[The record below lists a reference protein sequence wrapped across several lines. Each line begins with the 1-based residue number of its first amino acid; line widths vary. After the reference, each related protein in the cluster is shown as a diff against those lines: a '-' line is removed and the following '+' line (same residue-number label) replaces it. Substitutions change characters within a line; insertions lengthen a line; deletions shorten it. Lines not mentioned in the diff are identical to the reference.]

1 MKHLICIF
9 IVFALCDLTTEPIK
23 ASGQVGPVSRLTFQT
38 VSDMRG
44 WVSIPDNWRVA
55 DITVSGTLVT
65 YRYDPNSS
73 ANDDGETTIKPTIV
87 SGSGRWLKFQT
98 TTSTGQNVVLT
109 AGTGISITGTY
120 PNLTITN
127 TSTNQAV
134 SITGTNGI
142 TVTGTHPNF
151 TITPKAPVI
160 STTNRSIGTGG
171 FTLSSIANYA
181 IVTYSVTCT
190 VTNPLLAGS
199 SSSTVACEYSTNG
212 GSSWNPV
219 NSISNT
225 SSVGVTVTLQL
236 TNGQRG
242 LVGGVVPANTTHVRV
257 TATNTG
263 TASASITSTQEAV
276 F

>member
-1 MKHLICIF
+1 MKHLICLL

-55 DITVSGTLVT
+55 DITVSGTLIT
-65 YRYDPNSS
+65 YRFDPGSS
-73 ANDDGETTIKPTIV
+73 ATDDNDNTIQPTII
-87 SGSGRWLKFQT
+87 SGSGRWLKFQQNTGGGTVT
-98 TTSTGQNVVLT
+98 TYT
-109 AGTGISITGTY
+109 AGTGIQITSGV
-120 PNLTITN
+120 ISN
-127 TSTNQAV
+127 TSPGQTV
-134 SITGTNGI
+134 SITGAGGL

-199 SSSTVACEYSTNG
+199 SSSVVACEYSTNG

-225 SSVGVTVTLQL
+225 SSVGITVTLQL

-263 TASASITSTQEAV
+263 TASAAITSTQEAV

>member
-1 MKHLICIF
+1 MKHLIALF
-9 IVFALCDLTTEPIK
+9 IVFALCDLTIQNTDAK
-23 ASGQVGPVSRLTFQT
+23 GQTPPVSRLTFNT
-38 VSDMRG
+38 ITDVRG
-44 WVSIPDNWRVA
+44 WVSIPDNWRIA
-55 DITVSGTLVT
+55 DITISGALVT
-65 YRYDPNSS
+65 YRYDPTSS
-73 ANDDGETTIKPTIV
+73 ATDDGDNVIKPTII
-87 SGSGRWLKFQT
+87 SGNGRWLKFQT
-98 TTSTGQNVVLT
+98 ATPTGQDVVLT

-127 TSTNQAV
+127 TSTNQPI

-142 TVTGTHPNF
+142 NVTGTHPNF

-199 SSSTVACEYSTNG
+199 SSSVVSCEYSTNG

-263 TASASITSTQEAV
+263 TASAAITSTQEAV